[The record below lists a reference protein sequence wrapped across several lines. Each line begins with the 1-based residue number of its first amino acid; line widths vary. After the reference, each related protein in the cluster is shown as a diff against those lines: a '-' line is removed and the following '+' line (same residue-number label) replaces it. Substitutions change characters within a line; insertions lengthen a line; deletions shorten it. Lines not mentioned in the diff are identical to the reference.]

1 MNTAI
6 YAVVLTALQGVTTNA
21 GDFTYHE
28 RLDPID
34 DALLVGVVAEQPE
47 AKLSI
52 ACDHSRS
59 RTVYVTLDTRD
70 VLAPLASSLFREL
83 RTFQYRV
90 DRGSVHRA
98 SAEYTHIDRAFLD
111 GAEGRAF
118 AQRLADSERVVIRV
132 DGTRGPIDV
141 TYDTTGLRPLI
152 ERVAERCGDRRLINR
167 LGEDA

>member
-1 MNTAI
+1 MNIAI
-6 YAVVLTALQGVTTNA
+6 YAVAMTALQGVRTSA

-34 DALLVGVVAEQPE
+34 DALLVGVVADQPA

-59 RTVYVTLDTRD
+59 RTIYVALETRD
-70 VLAPLASSLFREL
+70 ILAPLRSALLYGL
-83 RTFQYRV
+83 RKFQYRI

-98 SAEYTHIDRAFLD
+98 SAEYTHIDRAFLE
-111 GAEGRAF
+111 GAQARAF
-118 AQRLADSERVVIRV
+118 AQRLVDGERVVIRV

-141 TYDTTGLRPLI
+141 SYDTTGLRPLI

-167 LGEDA
+167 LRDDT